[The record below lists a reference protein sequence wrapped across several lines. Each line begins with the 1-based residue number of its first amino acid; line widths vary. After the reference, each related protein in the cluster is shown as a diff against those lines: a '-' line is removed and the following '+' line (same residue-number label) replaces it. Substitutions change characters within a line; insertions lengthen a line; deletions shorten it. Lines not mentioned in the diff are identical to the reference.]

1 MKIYIA
7 FLRGINISGKN
18 KVPMAELKKA
28 FDFIIIDCAPVGM
41 ISDAIPV
48 GNAVDGTIFA
58 ISSQDTNK
66 KDAANCVKLLQRN
79 NVNVLGSVLTKA
91 KSISGSHYYYY

>member
-1 MKIYIA
+1 
-7 FLRGINISGKN
+7 
-18 KVPMAELKKA
+18 
-28 FDFIIIDCAPVGM
+28 M

-66 KDAANCVKLLQRN
+66 KDAANIQHLEIICL
-79 NVNVLGSVLTKA
+79 
-91 KSISGSHYYYY
+91 

>member
-1 MKIYIA
+1 MYFKDYI
-7 FLRGINISGKN
+7 N
-18 KVPMAELKKA
+18 ELKKA

-66 KDAANCVKLLQRN
+66 KRCCKLCKTT
-79 NVNVLGSVLTKA
+79 SK
-91 KSISGSHYYYY
+91 K